1 MDTDHKHRWTRDNV
15 CVHCGKLVVE
25 VIEEE
30 RERLQRILDYYRDR
44 DPDVDWE
51 VQKRIDRLPDI
62 RWTTSEVIVR

>member
-15 CVHCGKLVVE
+15 CVQCGKLVVE

-44 DPDVDWE
+44 DPDVA
-51 VQKRIDRLPDI
+51 R
-62 RWTTSEVIVR
+62 